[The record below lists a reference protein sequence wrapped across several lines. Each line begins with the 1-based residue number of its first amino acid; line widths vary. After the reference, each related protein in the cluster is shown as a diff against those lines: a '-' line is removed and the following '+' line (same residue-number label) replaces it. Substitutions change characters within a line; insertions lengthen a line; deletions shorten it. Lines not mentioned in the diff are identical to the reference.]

1 MHRAN
6 VGSVPNVDQYFER
19 ASAAAAVFSQ
29 FTQEQTDRVVK
40 AVFEAAFA
48 NRVKLAKLA
57 QEETGMGKW
66 QDKVIKNVVASQ
78 FVYEDIKDL
87 KTVGIISEDPVKGIV
102 EIAQPVGPI
111 LAIIPVTNP
120 TSTAIFKI
128 LIALKTR
135 NPIILSPSRKAKRC
149 SNEAAQ
155 ICYRAALEADAPED
169 CIQWLSDCSREMT
182 QAMMS
187 HESLAL
193 ILATGGAGLVKS
205 AYSSGTP
212 TIGVGAG
219 NVPVCIERSADIPFA
234 VEQIMISKLF
244 DYGTICA
251 SEQAVVVEKAV
262 AEEVAAEFRKRK
274 AHFLSDAEAVQLQRV
289 AFDVTQG
296 AMNPAVVGQPATKIA
311 ARAGFD
317 LPPDI
322 QLLLAP
328 QKMVGHVWPLSSEI
342 LAPILAWYVVDD
354 FQSAVNLCIDLNF
367 HGGIGHTVSIF
378 SNDDARIKTFATLMN
393 AGRIVV
399 NTPSSQG
406 AVGGIY
412 NMLHPSLT
420 LGCGTGG
427 KNITTDNITA
437 SHLLNIQRIARRRD
451 NQRLK
456 QFDLNLYYD
465 ESLDATA
472 ITQAFNKNL

>member
-1 MHRAN
+1 VPRAN

-48 NRVKLAKLA
+48 QRVKLAKLA
-57 QEETGMGKW
+57 QEETGLGKW

-149 SNEAAQ
+149 SDEAAQ
-155 ICYRAALEADAPED
+155 ICYRAALEADAPEH
-169 CIQWLSDCSREMT
+169 CIQWLSDCSRELT

-187 HESLAL
+187 HDSLAM

-219 NVPVCIERSADIPFA
+219 NVPVCIEKSADIPFA

-262 AEEVAAEFRKRK
+262 AEEVAAEFRKRN
-274 AHFLSDAEAVQLQRV
+274 AYFLSDTEVVQLQRV
-289 AFDVTQG
+289 AFDATQG
-296 AMNPAVVGQPATKIA
+296 VMNPAVVGQPAAKIA
-311 ARAGFD
+311 KMAGLD
-317 LPPDI
+317 LPADV
-322 QLLLAP
+322 QLLLTP
-328 QKMVGHVWPLSSEI
+328 QKMVGNVWPLSSEI

-378 SNDDARIKTFATLMN
+378 SNDDVRIKTFATLMN

-427 KNITTDNITA
+427 KNITTDNVTA
-437 SHLLNIQRIARRRD
+437 SHLLNIQRIAWRRD

-456 QFDLNLYYD
+456 QFDINLYYD

-472 ITQAFNKNL
+472 ITRAFNKNF